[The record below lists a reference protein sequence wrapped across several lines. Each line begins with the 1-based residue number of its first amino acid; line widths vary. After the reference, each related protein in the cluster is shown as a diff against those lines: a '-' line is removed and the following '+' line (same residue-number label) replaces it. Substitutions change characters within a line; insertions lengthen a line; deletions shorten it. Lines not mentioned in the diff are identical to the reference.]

1 MLTSP
6 VFTKLWGAELVHETN
21 ARTAAVHKKLWGT
34 ERKPKVYY
42 ACITAEEASE
52 LKLRH
57 DDEGY
62 YTRSTKI
69 QAVVKAYKRQ
79 VDIREERHGASNQN
93 ALIADS

>member
-6 VFTKLWGAELVHETN
+6 VYTKLWGQQVVDETN
-21 ARTAAVHKKLWGT
+21 AKTTAVHKKLWGT

-42 ACITAEEASE
+42 DSITAEEASE

-79 VDIREERHGASNQN
+79 VDIHEERQIPPNMGLVIKTH
-93 ALIADS
+93 